1 MDDSD
6 EEHEDEFKDEK
17 DQASLNNKG
26 KFVLRGERH
35 GRGF

>member
-1 MDDSD
+1 MDDFD

-17 DQASLNNKG
+17 DPASLNNKG
-26 KFVLRGERH
+26 RLVPKGERR